1 MFNYTF
7 NTWLLSNLL
16 HPIFFITFGII
27 KAGFPGLSNTEIF
40 TLTGYVFLISLFI
53 SIPCLFLGWFSVKL
67 VISSTAISD
76 DLKFIIWL
84 FLAPFLAFVEFLILL
99 IILDL
104 LESDLLLYSLP
115 GTLAAAFSIL
125 IRYPQFNKII
135 YTSQI
140 DNHETNLV

>member
-27 KAGFPGLSNTEIF
+27 KAGFPGPINTEIF
-40 TLTGYVFLISLFI
+40 TLAGYVFLISLFI

-67 VISSTAISD
+67 IISSTAISD

-84 FLAPFLAFVEFLILL
+84 FLTPFLAFVEFLILL
-99 IILDL
+99 VILGS

-115 GTLAAAFSIL
+115 GTFAAAFSVL

-135 YTSQI
+135 HTSQTN
-140 DNHETNLV
+140 NHETNLV